1 MFSNSAPN
9 HDVIIV
15 GQHSGKPVKITPA
28 AKPVYDKLV
37 ELARDHTN
45 YWAQITVKAIN
56 ELAAGRLHQSN
67 IFVKPGAVH
76 RNGTEEFVMILP
88 GCKVTCEKLD
98 ADGFRILHFE
108 ADIHYGEAIK
118 AKAKPGLYTAT
129 HRGNNKW
136 DAELEI
142 RGRIKEEKN
151 RMVAISDS
159 GYKEPARAAT
169 VAALR
174 VAEAP
179 FTGGSSM
186 VNDDGFDLHFT
197 PGEKRLGG
205 LRNYRNAIR
214 VNQYTE
220 LNESAL
226 LLARTMYQAK
236 DIKGVRWVS
245 EEGGS
250 GVLTQAMTILAG
262 QGIKLP
268 NHKVFLFDPTTSPNT
283 AVKAAHSLQMKLDRN
298 FTKTRVLN
306 VVGNRDQL
314 ELIGNRWKS
323 KADSLTTLQAGSDI
337 FAHGKSMH
345 GVGLTVGTIVAGTAA
360 VAGAGITAPAALTA
374 FLTAVGGVVALGK
387 IAGGAA
393 KLGNTL
399 VENLLPEHH
408 DKLKGKF

>member
-1 MFSNSAPN
+1 MLSNSASAQ
-9 HDVIIV
+9 DVVIA
-15 GQHSGKPVKITPA
+15 GQHSGKPVKITPT
-28 AKPVYDKLV
+28 AKPVYDQLV
-37 ELARDHTN
+37 KLARDGNN
-45 YWAQITVKAIN
+45 YWAEITVKAIN

-76 RNGTEEFVMILP
+76 RDGTEEFVMILP

-108 ADIHYGEAIK
+108 ADINYGELIESGK
-118 AKAKPGLYTAT
+118 KPGLYTAT
-129 HRGNNKW
+129 HRGNNEW

-142 RGRIKEEKN
+142 HGRIKEEKN
-151 RMVAISDS
+151 RMVVISDR

-262 QGIKLP
+262 QGVKLP
-268 NHKVFLFDPTTSPNT
+268 NHKVFLFNPTTSPNT
-283 AVKAAHSLQMKLDRN
+283 AVKAAHSLQMKLDRHFN
-298 FTKTRVLN
+298 KTRVLN

-323 KADSLTTLQAGSDI
+323 KADSLTTLQAASDI
-337 FAHGKSMH
+337 FAHGKSTH
-345 GVGLTVGTIVAGTAA
+345 GVGLTIGTIAAGTAA

-374 FLTAVGGVVALGK
+374 FLTAVGGAVAVSK
-387 IAGGAA
+387 IAVGAA

-399 VENLLPEHH
+399 VANLLPEHH
-408 DKLKGKF
+408 DRLKGKF

>member
-1 MFSNSAPN
+1 MLSNSASAQ
-9 HDVIIV
+9 DVVIA
-15 GQHSGKPVKITPA
+15 GQHSGKSVKITPT
-28 AKPVYDKLV
+28 AKLVYDQLV
-37 ELARDHTN
+37 KLARDGNN
-45 YWAQITVKAIN
+45 YWAEITVKAIN

-88 GCKVTCEKLD
+88 GCKVICEKLD
-98 ADGFRILHFE
+98 ADGFKILHFE
-108 ADIHYGEAIK
+108 ADIQYGEAIESGG
-118 AKAKPGLYTAT
+118 APGLYTAT
-129 HRGNNKW
+129 HRGNNEW

-142 RGRIKEEKN
+142 HGRIKEEKN

-262 QGIKLP
+262 QGWSSC
-268 NHKVFLFDPTTSPNT
+268 VNT
-283 AVKAAHSLQMKLDRN
+283 A
-298 FTKTRVLN
+298 T
-306 VVGNRDQL
+306 
-314 ELIGNRWKS
+314 
-323 KADSLTTLQAGSDI
+323 
-337 FAHGKSMH
+337 
-345 GVGLTVGTIVAGTAA
+345 
-360 VAGAGITAPAALTA
+360 
-374 FLTAVGGVVALGK
+374 
-387 IAGGAA
+387 
-393 KLGNTL
+393 
-399 VENLLPEHH
+399 
-408 DKLKGKF
+408 